1 MKNNLSWHDA
11 LVYLDMFA
19 RDYSLSPFSYDDIVH
34 IGETSQHQKFTELEN
49 AEEFFKTKIK
59 WVNRYDDDNCAF
71 NIPLNTCF
79 ENCGCFLAAELSNE
93 GSKPHLFMDNV
104 YIACKDDI
112 NIAFDENVEYIKT
125 VAKTDQWIHTKIGS
139 FCTGNPI
146 VISETS
152 DSYLV
157 ARFDHDVKLSRFM
170 RVDKLSF
177 DSREQFETE
186 YFNFVKER
194 FDNNSYPYRYRYVQL
209 PDPDGHY
216 SF

>member
-1 MKNNLSWHDA
+1 MKNYLTWGDA
-11 LVYLDMFA
+11 LVYLEMFA
-19 RDYSLSPFSYDDIVH
+19 KPYSPSPFSYEDIVH
-34 IGETSQHQKFTELEN
+34 IGETSQHLKFTEFKN
-49 AEEFFKTKIK
+49 AEEFFNNAIK
-59 WVNRYDDDNCAF
+59 WIDRYDDDNCAF

-79 ENCGCFLAAELSNE
+79 VDCGCFLAAEFSNE

-104 YIACKDDI
+104 YISAKD
-112 NIAFDENVEYIKT
+112 NIDMTFDENIDYIKM
-125 VAKTDQWIHTKIGS
+125 VAKTNQWTHTKLGS
-139 FCTGNPI
+139 FCKGNPI

-157 ARFDHDVKLSRFM
+157 AHFAHDVKLAWFM

-186 YFNFVKER
+186 YFNFSKNH
-194 FDNNSYPYRYRYVQL
+194 FDNNGYQYRYVQL

>member
-1 MKNNLSWHDA
+1 MKNNLTWEDA
-11 LVYLDMFA
+11 LVYFDTYA
-19 RDYSLSPFSYDDIVH
+19 RTDALSPFSYEDIVH
-34 IGETSQHQKFTELEN
+34 IGEASQHHKFTEFKN
-49 AEEFFKTKIK
+49 AEEFFSDVIK
-59 WVNRYDDDNCAF
+59 WVDRSDDDNCAF

-79 ENCGCFLAAELSNE
+79 EDCGCFLAAELSNE

-104 YIACKDDI
+104 YISAKD
-112 NIAFDENVEYIKT
+112 NIDMTFDENIDYIKM
-125 VAKTDQWIHTKIGS
+125 VAKTNQWTHTKLGS
-139 FCTGNPI
+139 FCKGNPI

-157 ARFDHDVKLSRFM
+157 AHFAHDVKLAWFM

-186 YFNFVKER
+186 YFNFSKNH
-194 FDNNSYPYRYRYVQL
+194 FDNNGYQYRYVQL

>member
-1 MKNNLSWHDA
+1 MKKNNLSWGDA
-11 LVYLDMFA
+11 LVYFDIYA
-19 RDYSLSPFSYDDIVH
+19 RTDALSPFSYEDIVH
-34 IGETSQHQKFTELEN
+34 IGETSQHRKFAEYES
-49 AEEFFKTKIK
+49 AEEFFNNAIK
-59 WVNRYDDDNCAF
+59 WIDRYDDDNCAF

-79 ENCGCFLAAELSNE
+79 VDCGCFLAAELSHE

-104 YIACKDDI
+104 YIDSKYDI
-112 NIAFDENVEYIKT
+112 NIAFDENVEYIKKVT
-125 VAKTDQWIHTKIGS
+125 KTSQWIHTKIGS
-139 FCTGNPI
+139 FCKGNPI

-157 ARFDHDVKLSRFM
+157 AHFDHDVKLSSFM

-186 YFNFVKER
+186 YFNFSKNY
-194 FDNNSYPYRYRYVQL
+194 FDNNDCLYRYVQL

>member
-1 MKNNLSWHDA
+1 MKKNNLTWGDA
-11 LVYLDMFA
+11 LVYLEMFA
-19 RDYSLSPFSYDDIVH
+19 QPYSPSPFSYEDIVH
-34 IGETSQHQKFTELEN
+34 IGETSQHQKFTEFEN
-49 AEEFFKTKIK
+49 AEEFFNNAIK
-59 WVNRYDDDNCAF
+59 WVDRSDDDNCAF

-79 ENCGCFLAAELSNE
+79 DGCGCFLASEFSNE

-104 YIACKDDI
+104 YISAKD
-112 NIAFDENVEYIKT
+112 NIDMTFDENIDYIKM
-125 VAKTDQWIHTKIGS
+125 VAKTNQWTHTKLGS
-139 FCTGNPI
+139 FCKGNPI

-157 ARFDHDVKLSRFM
+157 AHFAHDVKLAWFM

-186 YFNFVKER
+186 YFNFSKNH
-194 FDNNSYPYRYRYVQL
+194 FDNNGYQYRYVQL

>member
-1 MKNNLSWHDA
+1 MKKDNLTWRDA
-11 LVYLDMFA
+11 LIYLEMFA
-19 RDYSLSPFSYDDIVH
+19 RPHSLSPFSYDDIVH
-34 IGETSQHQKFTELEN
+34 IGESTCHHKFTEFEN

-59 WVNRYDDDNCAF
+59 WVNNYDDDNCAF

-79 ENCGCFLAAELSNE
+79 EDCGCFLAAELSRE
-93 GSKPHLFMDNV
+93 GSKPHLFMDNIFIGIKEDV
-104 YIACKDDI
+104 
-112 NIAFDENVEYIKT
+112 NISFEENVEYIKT
-125 VAKTDQWIHTKIGS
+125 VTKTSQWIHTKIGS
-139 FCTGNPI
+139 FCKGNAI

-157 ARFDHDVKLSRFM
+157 AYFDHDVKLSSFM

-186 YFNFVKER
+186 YFNFYKDQ
-194 FDNNSYPYRYRYVQL
+194 FDDNGYTYRYVQL
-209 PDPDGHY
+209 PDQNGHY

>member
-1 MKNNLSWHDA
+1 MKNNLSWEDA
-11 LVYLDMFA
+11 LIYFDTYA
-19 RDYSLSPFSYDDIVH
+19 RTDTLSPFSYEDIVH
-34 IGETSQHQKFTELEN
+34 IGETSQHQKFTEFEN
-49 AEEFFKTKIK
+49 AEEFFNNAIK
-59 WVNRYDDDNCAF
+59 WVDRSDDDNCAF

-79 ENCGCFLAAELSNE
+79 EDCGCFLAAELSNE

-104 YIACKDDI
+104 YISAKD
-112 NIAFDENVEYIKT
+112 NIDMTFDENIDYIKT
-125 VAKTDQWIHTKIGS
+125 VAKTNQWTHTKLGS
-139 FCTGNPI
+139 FCKGNPI

-157 ARFDHDVKLSRFM
+157 AHFDHDVKLSWFM

-186 YFNFVKER
+186 YFNFSKNR
-194 FDNNSYPYRYRYVQL
+194 FDNNGYQYRYVQL

-216 SF
+216 TF

>member
-1 MKNNLSWHDA
+1 MKKDNLTWGDA
-11 LVYLDMFA
+11 LVYLEMFA
-19 RDYSLSPFSYDDIVH
+19 RDYSPSPFSYDDIVH
-34 IGETSQHQKFTELEN
+34 IGETTYHHKFTQFDN
-49 AEEFFKTKIK
+49 AENFFKTKIK
-59 WVNRYDDDNCAF
+59 WVNNYDDDNCVF
-71 NIPLNTCF
+71 NLPLNTCF
-79 ENCGCFLAAELSNE
+79 EECGCFLAAELSHE

-104 YIACKDDI
+104 YIAAKD
-112 NIAFDENVEYIKT
+112 NIDTSFDENVEYIKT
-125 VAKTDQWIHTKIGS
+125 VAKTSQWIHTKIGS
-139 FCTGNPI
+139 FCKGNPI

-157 ARFDHDVKLSRFM
+157 AHFAHDVKLAWFM

-186 YFNFVKER
+186 YFNFAKNR
-194 FDNNSYPYRYRYVQL
+194 FDNNGYQYRYVQL